1 MQDHHDNYELDD
13 SFQRIDF
20 AAVHAWL
27 SATYWSPGISRQ
39 RVEQGARNSAVV
51 IGAYLEGKQVGFA
64 RVVSDTTRFAY
75 LSDVI
80 VDEQHKGKGIGRAM
94 VRFVLGHPALA
105 GVEKWF
111 LRTEDAHGV
120 YEPLGFRPI
129 TDERFWMSRLPP
141 AQ

>member
-1 MQDHHDNYELDD
+1 MKLQHDNYQLDD
-13 SFQRIDF
+13 SLLRIDF
-20 AAVHAWL
+20 AAVHVWL
-27 SATYWSPGISRQ
+27 AASYWSPGISRQ

-80 VDEQHKGKGIGRAM
+80 VDAGHKGKGIGRAM
-94 VRFVLGHPALA
+94 VQFALSHPALA
-105 GVEKWF
+105 EVEKWF

-120 YEPLGFRPI
+120 YEPLGFKLI

-141 AQ
+141 VQ

>member
-1 MQDHHDNYELDD
+1 MTCQHSIYQLDD
-13 SFQRIDF
+13 SLQRIDF
-20 AAVHAWL
+20 AAVTAWL
-27 SATYWSPGISRQ
+27 AASYWSPGISRQ

-51 IGAYLEGKQVGFA
+51 IGAYLEGKQMGFA

-80 VDEQHKGKGIGRAM
+80 VDAQHKGKGIGRAM
-94 VRFVLGHPALA
+94 VKFALEHPALA

-120 YEPLGFRPI
+120 YEPLGFRLI
-129 TDERFWMSRLPP
+129 SDERFWMVRIP
-141 AQ
+141 AK